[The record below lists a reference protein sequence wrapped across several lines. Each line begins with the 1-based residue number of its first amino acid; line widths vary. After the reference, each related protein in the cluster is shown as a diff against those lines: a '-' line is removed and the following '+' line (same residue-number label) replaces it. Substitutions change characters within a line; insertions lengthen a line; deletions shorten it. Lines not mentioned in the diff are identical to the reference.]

1 MHNRLKIYISK
12 EKMICISILRYSNIV
27 KKANRS
33 ANKYTFIVYSHYSYG
48 NKTLILVVICFY
60 RHIIFSKSFL
70 TKQISFTTFV
80 SFDFSHL
87 ECRIGVSIK
96 THKSL
101 HEFHAPR
108 HWHNICQSEP
118 RIMAPVNALKMIHGQ
133 FCLKL

>member
-1 MHNRLKIYISK
+1 MHNKLKGFISK
-12 EKMICISILRYSNIV
+12 ENMICILILRCLIIISNRI
-27 KKANRS
+27 
-33 ANKYTFIVYSHYSYG
+33 ANKYIFILCSHFSYG

-60 RHIIFSKSFL
+60 RYIIFSKSFL